1 MHGGSHAA
9 SATRDHPESARRAP
23 AQRIG
28 WIQAPLP
35 RTSASDRQRG
45 EQLEYCMTFA
55 AFDLKAG
62 RLGAARAVTLAGQTT
77 FHMTLRRFA
86 APRLLKRACARD
98 ANGAQDRKSVV

>member
-1 MHGGSHAA
+1 MVPL
-9 SATRDHPESARRAP
+9 TPRAP
-23 AQRIG
+23 RGTIPRAPG
-28 WIQAPLP
+28 ALPLSGSAGFQAPLP

-98 ANGAQDRKSVV
+98 ANGAHL